1 MEANEIDRE
10 LLKRAVEFA
19 EWVRVADIDV
29 ENRPDGLMLVERTKA
44 VKVFLQH
51 YAEYVELE
59 SLRRVCPDQQT
70 KADIEK
76 VLEMVK
82 GDLNRAADRLLQ
94 LEAQG
99 GLLTTTVN

>member
-1 MEANEIDRE
+1 MEANEINQE

-19 EWVRVADIDV
+19 KWVRVADIDV
-29 ENRPDGLMLVERTKA
+29 ENRPDGLILVEKTRA
-44 VKVFLQH
+44 VKNFLQL
-51 YAEYVELE
+51 YSEYVELE

-76 VLEMVK
+76 VLAMVR